1 MPSEIDQNMHEL
13 RQMDDD
19 LQKFREGYSKHK
31 RSYLKQSKA
40 SEAINTPTLL
50 TARLQL
56 EKEFKT
62 AMQKQDQ
69 KIDLAMKMY
78 DLVSRHIERLD
89 SQVITKSNLNK
100 LDWIRKGP
108 QRKRMDGSIRKRTH
122 HSSRPN
128 PLGTQPTST
137 GSSGEIDPNEP
148 RYCYC
153 HQVSFG
159 DMIACDGENCEREW
173 FHYPCVGL
181 VEPPA
186 GKWFCEECSKRA
198 EYNSSGSS
206 NGEEEEEGDLS
217 S

>member
-1 MPSEIDQNMHEL
+1 MHEL

-19 LQKFREGYSKHK
+19 LQSLLKVIKCARSEKSTKAMLLFFPCVEFREGYSKHK

-108 QRKRMDGSIRKRTH
+108 QRKRIDGGIRKR
-122 HSSRPN
+122 
-128 PLGTQPTST
+128 
-137 GSSGEIDPNEP
+137 
-148 RYCYC
+148 
-153 HQVSFG
+153 
-159 DMIACDGENCEREW
+159 
-173 FHYPCVGL
+173 
-181 VEPPA
+181 
-186 GKWFCEECSKRA
+186 
-198 EYNSSGSS
+198 
-206 NGEEEEEGDLS
+206 
-217 S
+217 